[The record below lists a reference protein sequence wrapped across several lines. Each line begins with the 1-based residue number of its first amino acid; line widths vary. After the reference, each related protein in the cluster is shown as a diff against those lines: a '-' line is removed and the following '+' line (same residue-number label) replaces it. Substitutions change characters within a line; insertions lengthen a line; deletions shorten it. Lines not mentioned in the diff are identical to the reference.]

1 MKALGSALIRCD
13 SSIQSPLE
21 ILNDCWKTLNNLE
34 EISDYLP
41 CVALWIEFVAI
52 HFQPKEINKLL
63 GGIIKRIQGTGDRLY
78 DANGDIEV
86 MVSRLIKLAKQG
98 VLQLLR
104 MQNFLPLMSMFT
116 NEEKKITTSKEAVQ
130 NFMEEDSMIED
141 QITIDVVTNIST
153 TLANSVTSLTSTDE
167 GRQVSE
173 LLNHVISKCSFLPNM
188 QKHLSFLTEKRAAF
202 SHLDLVQVA
211 LVQQVNKMAGIMDNQ
226 EEKAFMQALAAYS
239 YITIPSL
246 RSSKSKMNLYLET
259 AQICLRNGCL
269 GQAEA
274 CLRGIIN
281 LLGQGKANKVNDF
294 FNLYIFY
301 LL

>member
-1 MKALGSALIRCD
+1 MGGNDVSQISIREENHKTITYISNEKSSIILLESFLNLLPASIISANSKVLVQEGLNVPQKNIIKALGSALIRCD

-104 MQNFLPLMSMFT
+104 MKNFLPLMSMFT
-116 NEEKKITTSKEAVQ
+116 NEEQKITTSKEAFQ

-141 QITIDVVTNIST
+141 QITIDVVTNVST
-153 TLANSVTSLTSTDE
+153 TLASSVTALTSTDE
-167 GRQVSE
+167 ERQVSE
-173 LLNHVISKCSFLPNM
+173 LLNHAISKCTFLPNM
-188 QKHLSFLTEKRAAF
+188 QKH
-202 SHLDLVQVA
+202 
-211 LVQQVNKMAGIMDNQ
+211 
-226 EEKAFMQALAAYS
+226 
-239 YITIPSL
+239 
-246 RSSKSKMNLYLET
+246 
-259 AQICLRNGCL
+259 
-269 GQAEA
+269 
-274 CLRGIIN
+274 
-281 LLGQGKANKVNDF
+281 
-294 FNLYIFY
+294 
-301 LL
+301 